1 MAQVF
6 DRSSRMRTISLLL
19 FLLSLTFCAKETRDF
34 DIALAFPSDPPSLD
48 PMLSTDL
55 VSQKLAKFIFA
66 GLYEFQNAKVIPK
79 LVAKDTFFPSKTE
92 PRLELHLRMDSG
104 IKPEDVIFSLNRLRL
119 GNSPR
124 QSDYTMIKHIFKTSA
139 STLTIQFLENT
150 TETLAKEKL
159 ALPFAS
165 ILRESVFK
173 DRGEFSSFGPYSVL
187 AWKKN
192 EYLKLKKNQE
202 NGTALPDSILI
213 QILPQSTTSLFLYK
227 KGKIDSLKL
236 TDFLLTIPEADSRH
250 TLIKRGRS
258 IQYVAINF
266 QNPCFDKNFRY
277 AVNFAI
283 PRELIITKL
292 LENRA
297 DPVIGPIPKP
307 FFDSIFKNNQSSK
320 FDFNKEKSE
329 QFLRK
334 SKCYPKILES
344 ELEFRMRGDD
354 ENQAK
359 GRAIV
364 QALRD
369 IGLKV
374 RLIGLEKA
382 PLYKEN
388 GEGKG
393 DLTLLTWY
401 ADYPSVWNFLD
412 PLFHENKLGNG
423 GNRAHYTN
431 KKLTKRLDK
440 KENLQDALSIIKEIE
455 EDAPWIFLWSIQESY
470 LVSDRFIHHEAL
482 SDFL

>member
-1 MAQVF
+1 
-6 DRSSRMRTISLLL
+6 MRTISLI
-19 FLLSLTFCAKETRDF
+19 FLILSLTFCAKETRDF

-48 PMLSTDL
+48 PLLSTDL

-66 GLYEFQNAKVIPK
+66 GLYEFQNSKVIPK
-79 LVAKDTFFPSKTE
+79 LVARDTFIPSKME
-92 PRLELHLRMDSG
+92 PRLEVQLRMDSG

-124 QSDYTMIKHIFKTSA
+124 QSDYGMLKQIFKTSG
-139 STLTIQFLENT
+139 SSLTILLEANT
-150 TETLAKEKL
+150 TESLVKEKL

-165 ILRESVFK
+165 IIKESVFNSSK
-173 DRGEFSSFGPYSVL
+173 EFSSFGPYSVIE
-187 AWKKN
+187 WKKN
-192 EYLKLKKNQE
+192 EYLMLKKNQ
-202 NGTALPDSILI
+202 NNHQALPDSILI

-227 KGKIDSLKL
+227 KDKIDSLKL

-250 TLIKRGRS
+250 TIIKRGRS
-258 IQYVAINF
+258 IQYVAINS

-277 AVNFAI
+277 ALNFAI
-283 PRELIITKL
+283 PRDLIITKL
-292 LENRA
+292 LEGRA
-297 DPVIGPIPKP
+297 DAVIGPIPKP
-307 FFDSIFKNNQSSK
+307 FFESIFKNSSHSK
-320 FDFNKEKSE
+320 FDFDKQKSE
-329 QFLRK
+329 SFLRN

-374 RLIGLEKA
+374 RLLGLEKA

-401 ADYPSVWNFLD
+401 VDYPSVWNFLD
-412 PLFHENKLGNG
+412 PLFHESKLGNG
-423 GNRAHYTN
+423 GNRALYAN
-431 KKLTKRLDK
+431 KNLTKRLDK
-440 KENLQDALSIIKEIE
+440 KESLMDALSVIKEIE
-455 EDAPWIFLWSIQESY
+455 EDAPWIFLWSIQENY
-470 LVSDRFIHHEAL
+470 LVSERFIHHEAL